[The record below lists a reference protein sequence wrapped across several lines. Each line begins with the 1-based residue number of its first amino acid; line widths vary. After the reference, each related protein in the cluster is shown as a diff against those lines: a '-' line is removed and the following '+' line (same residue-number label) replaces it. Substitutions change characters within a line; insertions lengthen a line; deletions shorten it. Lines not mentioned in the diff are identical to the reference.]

1 MVSIDAVLV
10 IRSGAAAAVVVISVS
25 VIDGRSWFAHSRIVK
40 VHLHLVAIQIWLT
53 RSVSHHTDMLAHCR
67 DTHGRV
73 PIAHHH
79 CIHAVAVVTVHEVI
93 TVHHIV
99 VQVAVHVVHVVHAVH
114 AVHVVHV
121 VGIHVSKV
129 SHVVHG
135 IHVVVVQVSNSTN
148 SIHAV
153 TQITPVIIVVISR

>member
-10 IRSGAAAAVVVISVS
+10 IRSGTAAAVVVISVS
-25 VIDGRSWFAHSRIVK
+25 VIHGRSWFAHSRIVQ

-73 PIAHHH
+73 PIARHH

-114 AVHVVHV
+114 AVHVVVAAGYVAAAHHV
-121 VGIHVSKV
+121 GVTVHQVGATTHRVGGAANIKV
-129 SHVVHG
+129 TAVVCWC
-135 IHVVVVQVSNSTN
+135 
-148 SIHAV
+148 
-153 TQITPVIIVVISR
+153 

>member
-114 AVHVVHV
+114 AVHVVVAAGYVAAAHHV
-121 VGIHVSKV
+121 GVTVHQVGATAHRV
-129 SHVVHG
+129 G
-135 IHVVVVQVSNSTN
+135 GAAN
-148 SIHAV
+148 
-153 TQITPVIIVVISR
+153 IIVVCWC